1 MCAYIKK
8 KRELKKPNKTKN
20 WLLEKVGK
28 TDKPLHKLTRRR
40 REETQINKIRD
51 GKGNI
56 TTNSSEIE
64 MIMKEYFENLYSN
77 KLENLEEINE
87 FLDTFDLP
95 KLNQDNVDYFK
106 RFVKR
111 NEVKAVI

>member
-1 MCAYIKK
+1 LAGKFLTTGKVHNLTGKVITFMCAYIKK

-56 TTNSSEIE
+56 TTNSSE
-64 MIMKEYFENLYSN
+64 
-77 KLENLEEINE
+77 